1 MDETKIDV
9 TFVILKVR
17 NPQVQSVDRAVP
29 VSQIIS
35 LSLGPRTGRAGAWIP
50 AKRDNEYDVAFS
62 Q

>member
-1 MDETKIDV
+1 MDETKIVV

-17 NPQVQSVDRAVP
+17 NPQFDRSMDRILITSY
-29 VSQIIS
+29 SQ
-35 LSLGPRTGRAGAWIP
+35 LNLGPTVFSAWIP